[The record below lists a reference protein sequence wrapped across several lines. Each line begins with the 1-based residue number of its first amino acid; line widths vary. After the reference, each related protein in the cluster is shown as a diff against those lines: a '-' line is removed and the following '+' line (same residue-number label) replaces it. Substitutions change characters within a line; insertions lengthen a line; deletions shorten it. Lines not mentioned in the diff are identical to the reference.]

1 MAQLHIENATSTSEI
16 SAVPIN
22 TPRKIGF
29 WITTLIDC
37 IAAIPSL
44 GGRRLNADI
53 IATEKTKKV
62 PAIQNPIFLGVFMGS
77 ALISLVLVVFSMWSW
92 ATSQPYYILAG
103 ATLYVIGSFM
113 VTVVFNVPL
122 NNALDAADS
131 TTASGRAIWAN
142 YLTTWTFWNHVR
154 TVASILS
161 TAAFGLAL
169 FKN

>member
-1 MAQLHIENATSTSEI
+1 MATLNYILTLLAILGTGMIAGTFFVFSVAI
-16 SAVPIN
+16 MSA
-22 TPRKIGF
+22 F
-29 WITTLIDC
+29 
-37 IAAIPSL
+37 
-44 GGRRLNADI
+44 RRL
-53 IATEKTKKV
+53 
-62 PAIQNPIFLGVFMGS
+62 PANEGMAAMQSINVVIQNPIFLGVFMGS

-131 TTASGRAIWAN
+131 TTASGREIWAN

-169 FKN
+169 LKN